1 MERYARQ
8 VPLLGLDGQARLGRS
23 SIAVIGLGG
32 LGSIASMYLAGAG
45 VGRLVLV
52 DFDSVSVSDLHR
64 QLLYTSSDL
73 GKPKADAAAKRLREI
88 NPEIKIEAVNRAIM
102 DQDDAEEVVREAD
115 ILVLA
120 VDNWRTRQLINAS
133 AVHHGKPISHG
144 AINGWVGM
152 ATTVIPGITPCIRE
166 LSGLGVS
173 DEGIACLT
181 GDCSSVIGPVAGVVA
196 SIQSSEAIR
205 IAAGLRPALLN
216 KLLVVDLNNGIVD
229 YVELQRDP
237 KCPVCGVERA

>member
-1 MERYARQ
+1 
-8 VPLLGLDGQARLGRS
+8 
-23 SIAVIGLGG
+23 
-32 LGSIASMYLAGAG
+32 MYLAGAG

-144 AINGWVGM
+144 AINGWVGGM

-166 LSGLGVS
+166 LSGLG
-173 DEGIACLT
+173 G
-181 GDCSSVIGPVAGVVA
+181 
-196 SIQSSEAIR
+196 
-205 IAAGLRPALLN
+205 
-216 KLLVVDLNNGIVD
+216 
-229 YVELQRDP
+229 
-237 KCPVCGVERA
+237 